1 MNDIEIFFIMVF
13 ITAMGLFLA
22 GFFVRRAK
30 FKEKMI
36 LIEKGIDIKDL
47 NLLNEKRSKFPW
59 LKIGI
64 VITCASVGLIIGIFW
79 LRNLGVNGP
88 EGIPMVM
95 MMLFTG
101 IGMIIAHFIRRTE
114 G

>member
-1 MNDIEIFFIMVF
+1 MNDIEMFFSMVV
-13 ITAMGLFLA
+13 ITAAGLFLA
-22 GFFVRRAK
+22 SFFTRRAK

-36 LIEKGIDIKDL
+36 LIEKGLDIKDL
-47 NLLNEKRSKFPW
+47 NLLNEKRYKFPW

-64 VITCASVGLIIGIFW
+64 VITSASIGLAFGMFW
-79 LRNLGVNGP
+79 LRKLGVNGP